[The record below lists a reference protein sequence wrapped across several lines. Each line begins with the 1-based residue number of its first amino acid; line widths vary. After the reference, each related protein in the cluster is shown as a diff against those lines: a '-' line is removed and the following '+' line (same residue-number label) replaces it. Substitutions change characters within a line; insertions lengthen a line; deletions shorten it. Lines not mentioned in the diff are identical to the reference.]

1 MILTN
6 SEKDFIK
13 ANISENVEKL
23 LLSSK
28 TKGLA
33 NAKFIVE
40 QIKARQKIKT
50 KLPTWHTNFDL
61 IMPKS
66 ISVEQSSSEITA
78 QYKSEL
84 FSGNIVLDLTGGF
97 GVDFFAFCKPFQ
109 KAIYIEQNLELA
121 AITQQNAKV
130 LGLNNASFH
139 TGNSIDFLRD
149 YEGNFDII
157 YLDPARRDSLGGKVF
172 SLEDCE
178 PNILN
183 IKLLLFEKTNT
194 ILLKCS
200 PMLDISLAIKQ
211 LENVAEVHVISVENE
226 VKELLF
232 VLKKECV
239 KVEFTKVVNFRK
251 DKIDTLAFVDEM
263 EASLNFNISKPLKY
277 IYEPNAGL
285 MKAGVFK
292 SISAKFKLPKL
303 HQNTHLYTS
312 NELLEYFPGRIFEV
326 KNILKIDKKEIKAKI
341 PLMKANLAIRNFN
354 DTVVNLKKKLGLV
367 DGGNEYLF
375 ACTNNLNEKII
386 LQTIKIN

>member
-6 SEKDFIK
+6 PEKEFIK
-13 ANISENVEKL
+13 ANISENAEKL

-28 TKGLA
+28 TKGFD
-33 NAKFIVE
+33 NARIIVE

-50 KLPTWHTNFDL
+50 KLPTWYADFEL

-66 ISVEQSSSEITA
+66 ISVEQSSSETTA
-78 QYKSEL
+78 HYKSKL
-84 FSGNIVLDLTGGF
+84 FSGKVFVDLTGGF
-97 GVDFFAFCKPFQ
+97 GVDFFAFCSQFQ
-109 KAIYIEQNLELA
+109 KGIYLEQNIELA
-121 AITQQNAKV
+121 AITEQNSKV
-130 LGLNNASFH
+130 LNLSNASFY
-139 TGNSIDFLRD
+139 TGNSIDFLSSH
-149 YEGNFDII
+149 EGNFDLI

-172 SLEDCE
+172 SLADCE
-178 PNILN
+178 PNILE
-183 IKLLLFEKTNT
+183 IKSLLFQKTDT

-211 LENVAEVHVISVENE
+211 LENVSEVHVISIENE

-232 VLKKECV
+232 ILRKENVKLK
-239 KVEFTKVVNFRK
+239 FTKVVDFRK
-251 DKIDTLAFVDEM
+251 NKIDALEFDDLT
-263 EASLNFNISKPLKY
+263 EASLPFNICKPLKY

-285 MKAGVFK
+285 MKAALFK
-292 SISAKFKLPKL
+292 SISIKYNLPKL

-312 NELLEYFPGRIFEV
+312 NDLLEHFPGRIFEV

-341 PLMKANLAIRNFN
+341 PFMKANLAIRNFP
-354 DTVVNLKKKLGLV
+354 DTVVNLKKKLGLT

-375 ACTNNLNEKII
+375 ACTNNINEKII